1 MILND
6 RTIAG
11 LVERGGLVDFEKSE
25 DCELSAVLA
34 QVNPNSLDLTLG
46 GVVRYPVKEGV
57 SVVYGHESGN
67 FPLRRHV
74 KCLALAPGDYCLA
87 AAREY
92 IKMPNNIC
100 GQVFLKSSLGRLFV
114 NHMLA
119 GVVDAGYEGRLT
131 LEFKNESNDTVYIPV
146 GSRVVQLVFMQ
157 MSGVA
162 GMAYGERRSRY
173 QGAVEPEWS
182 KEERVNSQ

>member
-6 RTIAG
+6 RTIQR
-11 LVERGGLVDFEKSE
+11 LIEHDVLVDFKKSE
-25 DCELSAVLA
+25 DCTKESIKE
-34 QVNPNSLDLTLG
+34 QVNPNSLDLTIG
-46 GVVRYPVKEGV
+46 KVVRYPFKGG
-57 SVVYGHESGN
+57 SAVYGQENMGR
-67 FPLRRHV
+67 FPLRRRV
-74 KCLALAPGDYCLA
+74 SCVVLEPGAYCLA

-92 IKMPNNIC
+92 ITLPRNIC

-131 LEFKNESNDTVYIPV
+131 LEFKNDSNDTVYIPV

-157 MSGVA
+157 LAGVVDRD
-162 GMAYGERRSRY
+162 YGERDSRY
-173 QGAVEPEWS
+173 QGATEPEES
-182 KEERVNSQ
+182 KGMKSC